1 MLQVYL
7 VRHGET
13 QWNAERRI
21 QGQSDS
27 PLTAHGERQAWQV
40 GERAR
45 TLGITHII
53 TSDLGRT
60 RRTAEIIAEACGCS
74 VIADVRLR
82 ELDMGVLEKRHI
94 DSLSEEEEG
103 WRRQLVNGTP
113 DGRIPQGE
121 SMQEL
126 SERMHAA
133 LASCLELPAGSR
145 PLLVSHG
152 IALGCLVS
160 TILGCRRTL
169 SVVCGCATALFRA
182 STISKAR
189 GWLPA
194 GWWKRRATS
203 RILTPRNGRAAALTA
218 DRDQILAAQLN
229 RRGLIPAFIFRVEA
243 FNIQPLATRQVQHR
257 HAGAVDG
264 QDEFLQTGTQPFIRK
279 HDILAAL
286 QGHWMGMLQ
295 VAVSHLRRQR
305 GGIEYFLLIVFSRL
319 GRGSCSP

>member
-27 PLTAHGERQAWQV
+27 PLTPHGERQAWQV

-45 TLGITHII
+45 TLDITHII
-53 TSDLGRT
+53 ASDLGRT
-60 RRTAEIIAEACGCS
+60 RRTAEIIAEACGCD
-74 VIADVRLR
+74 VILDSRLR

-94 DSLSEEEEG
+94 DSLSVEEEA
-103 WRRQLVNGTP
+103 WRRRLVDGTP

-133 LASCLELPAGSR
+133 LAACLELPAGSR

-160 TILGCRRTL
+160 TILG
-169 SVVCGCATALFRA
+169 
-182 STISKAR
+182 
-189 GWLPA
+189 LPA
-194 GWWKRRATS
+194 HAERRLRLRNCSISRVDYQESLWLAPGWVVE
-203 RILTPRNGRAAALTA
+203 TA
-218 DRDQILAAQLN
+218 
-229 RRGLIPAFIFRVEA
+229 G
-243 FNIQPLATRQVQHR
+243 
-257 HAGAVDG
+257 
-264 QDEFLQTGTQPFIRK
+264 
-279 HDILAAL
+279 DI
-286 QGHWMGMLQ
+286 
-295 VAVSHLRRQR
+295 SHLDAPAMDELQR
-305 GGIEYFLLIVFSRL
+305 
-319 GRGSCSP
+319 